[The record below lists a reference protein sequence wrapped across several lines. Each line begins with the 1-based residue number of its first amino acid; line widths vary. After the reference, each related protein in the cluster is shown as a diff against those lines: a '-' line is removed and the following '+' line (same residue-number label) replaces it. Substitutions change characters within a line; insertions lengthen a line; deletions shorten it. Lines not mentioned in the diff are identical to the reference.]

1 MMTKL
6 VFPFLRVKTVN
17 RFVFKG
23 NKAMMGDAFFN
34 SLRNL
39 DGDFRVGLGC
49 AAYMF

>member
-1 MMTKL
+1 
-6 VFPFLRVKTVN
+6 
-17 RFVFKG
+17 VFKG

-49 AAYMF
+49 IYVLGSTINKAVSRLLFSTK